1 MVDAIFR
8 QRVRGIDP
16 TDPAHLATKNYTD
29 TTFIPLSA
37 RGIANGVAPL
47 DSGLLVPIAHLPTGT
62 TSTTVALGNDPR
74 FTDARTPTAHKTT
87 HATGGSDALTAADI
101 GAVAT
106 SGAETIA
113 GVKTFSSSPIVPT
126 PTTGLQTAH
135 KDYVDT
141 ALATAI
147 AGVSFKEAVR
157 AATTANITI
166 ANPGTAT
173 FDGVTLTPSVGQRL
187 LVKNQSTASQNGIYI
202 FNTSSTALTRATDA
216 DSAAELQGGVVVA
229 VDEGT
234 TQANTMWMLSTDVV
248 TLGTDPVTWVQFG
261 APNVY
266 TASLGVQ
273 LVGSDFRANLGTG
286 MTLTGN
292 QIVPDFTSIMQRK
305 VAVGFVGTTGAD
317 VTITT
322 GFTVANKSDHIVQ
335 VTEDA
340 TGAKVTCGVACTT
353 TQVTLSF
360 DTTPTTNQYR
370 YQIVGLS

>member
-1 MVDAIFR
+1 MAAIKLQQTLDANQKQLLAPVIHPNSGAPTPAPIAGQIWYDTATGKFMYR
-8 QRVRGIDP
+8 DGVAGADIDSRARANHTGTQAASTISDLAAVVKAYRLDEFAVPTSDLNINTRKLINVVDP
-16 TDPAHLATKNYTD
+16 TSAQHAATKN
-29 TTFIPLSA
+29 
-37 RGIANGVAPL
+37 
-47 DSGLLVPIAHLPTGT
+47 
-62 TSTTVALGNDPR
+62 
-74 FTDARTPTAHKTT
+74 
-87 HATGGSDALTAADI
+87 
-101 GAVAT
+101 
-106 SGAETIA
+106 
-113 GVKTFSSSPIVPT
+113 
-126 PTTGLQTAH
+126 
-135 KDYVDT
+135 YVDT
-141 ALATAI
+141 ALASAV
-147 AGVSFKEAVR
+147 AGVSYKEPVR

-173 FDGVTLTPSVGQRL
+173 FDGVALTPSVGQRL

-234 TQANTMWMLSTDVV
+234 VNANTMWMLSTDVV
-248 TLGTDPVTWVQFG
+248 TLGTDAVTWTQFG
-261 APNVY
+261 VGTVY

-286 MTLTGN
+286 LTLSGN
-292 QIVPDFTSIMQRK
+292 QIVPDFTSIMARK

-322 GFTVANKSDHIVQ
+322 GFTVANKSDHIVE
-335 VTEDA
+335 VTEDS
-340 TGAKVTCGVACTT
+340 TGLKVQVGVVCTST

-370 YQIVGLS
+370 YQIIGLS